1 MAGSMADY
9 LDIAVPDYLT
19 ETLSL
24 SPQDTMTEDASKN
37 QTVREMDDDSVEVIS
52 LSDTPVLSVTLKWDI
67 LSASEAD
74 TLMDFWLSS
83 SKANGRARTFKWA
96 HPTDGHVYVAR
107 FNDDISRDIKTAAIM
122 GIASI
127 ELRIEGYVS

>member
-9 LDIAVPDYLT
+9 LSIAVADYLT

-37 QTVREMDDDSVEVIS
+37 QITHEMDDGSIEVVS
-52 LSDTPVLSVTLKWDI
+52 LSDTPQFTATLKWDT
-67 LSASEAD
+67 LSSSEAD

-83 SKANGRARTFKWA
+83 SKANGKARSFKWA

-107 FNDDISRDIKTAAIM
+107 FDSDISRSIKTAAIA

-127 ELRIEGYVS
+127 DLRIEGYVS